1 MHTPVKTWLGVII
14 IIIIALTT
22 VIFIW
27 YQQKIV
33 NFDGS
38 LNFNYQLPKRESRI
52 ANPASVFCEQNGG
65 VLEIRTSE
73 DGGQAGYCLFPDG
86 SECEEWAYY
95 RGECKKYKVDT
106 SDWQTYRSEKY
117 GFEIKY
123 PKNMFFQD
131 FTKNDL
137 TLGNG
142 KVINLYSLKITE
154 SITET
159 EPENFVIHLDITD
172 NPLITEVYNFNSN
185 DLENTKVINGNIW
198 TAFFEEGMGNRKGYL
213 IKNGSHY
220 YIISV
225 VFESNNGIN
234 LEQILST
241 FEFIN

>member
-14 IIIIALTT
+14 IIIIALTA

-117 GFEIKY
+117 GFEMTFTNDWQG
-123 PKNMFFQD
+123 NMVIVCE
-131 FTKNDL
+131 TKD
-137 TLGNG
+137 
-142 KVINLYSLKITE
+142 E
-154 SITET
+154 
-159 EPENFVIHLDITD
+159 
-172 NPLITEVYNFNSN
+172 NPLAYVQIFLPTTDSN
-185 DLENTKVINGNIW
+185 WSDGACSPDNKIDGFATCF
-198 TAFFEEGMGNRKGYL
+198 T
-213 IKNGSHY
+213 
-220 YIISV
+220 ISV
-225 VFESNNGIN
+225 FDTQGWNKEKKELAERSID
-234 LEQILST
+234 LA
-241 FEFIN
+241 